1 MKRASWYLTAGAVA
15 GFAGVL
21 GLSSR
26 ATPAV
31 PVALKGTGHTAA
43 GRSGTATGGSGS
55 SGGGG
60 TSGGGS
66 SPGGGQPAAGPAR
79 SATGPVTQYG
89 YGELDVRVTVSGS
102 RITGVTVPVLRVAE
116 PYSQQLAAQVIPMLK
131 SEVLAA
137 GSAQINGVSGATYT
151 SQAYAMSLQS
161 ALDKLHR
168 R

>member
-26 ATPAV
+26 TAPAV
-31 PVALKGTGHTAA
+31 PVGLKGSRPAQSGQQAPSSGSGGSTA
-43 GRSGTATGGSGS
+43 GGNGSGS
-55 SGGGG
+55 
-60 TSGGGS
+60 
-66 SPGGGQPAAGPAR
+66 QPAAAGPAQ
-79 SATGPVTQYG
+79 SATGPVTPYG

-102 RITGVTVPVLRVAE
+102 RITSVAVPVLRTAE

-137 GSAQINGVSGATYT
+137 GSARINGVSGATYT
-151 SQAYAMSLQS
+151 SQAYATSLQA
-161 ALDKLHR
+161 ALDKLHHK
-168 R
+168 

>member
-26 ATPAV
+26 TAPAV
-31 PVALKGTGHTAA
+31 PVALKGSRPAQTGQQGHSN
-43 GRSGTATGGSGS
+43 GSGGSTAGGNGS
-55 SGGGG
+55 
-60 TSGGGS
+60 
-66 SPGGGQPAAGPAR
+66 GGQPTAAGPAQ
-79 SATGPVTQYG
+79 SATGPVTPYG

-102 RITGVTVPVLRVAE
+102 RITGVTVPVLRTAE

-137 GSAQINGVSGATYT
+137 GSARINGVSGATYT
-151 SQAYAMSLQS
+151 SQAYATSLQA
-161 ALDKLHR
+161 ALDKLHHK
-168 R
+168 